1 MKRTTQLK
9 LNPPKVV
16 NYFPNWTARD
26 LEDVL
31 DKILEAMAEVL
42 SSSDRVVA
50 QQLSAAQWSPQ
61 SPPCQLAL
69 LGWLANQASSCHQ
82 H

>member
-1 MKRTTQLK
+1 MRRTTQLK

-16 NYFPNWTARD
+16 NYFPNWTARA

-50 QQLSAAQWSPQ
+50 QQLS
-61 SPPCQLAL
+61 L
-69 LGWLANQASSCHQ
+69 LLS
-82 H
+82 

>member
-1 MKRTTQLK
+1 MRRTTQLK

-16 NYFPNWTARD
+16 NYFLNWTARA

-50 QQLSAAQWSPQ
+50 QQLS
-61 SPPCQLAL
+61 L
-69 LGWLANQASSCHQ
+69 LLS
-82 H
+82 